1 MAYYK
6 DAASWKATWPMN
18 DTVTT
23 TKADVLEQVHLSF
36 EDALQS
42 EREEYWYEGHCASL
56 TYLTGLYRHSG
67 GSFTVAPQAPLFAR
81 TRKERLT
88 VQGRNASGALGDDA
102 DGEYDGAAMAIDEED
117 ADLNYVAAGKTLRR
131 TRSISHD
138 IGESHEELAFPGP
151 KLYGPSENMD
161 TDAQQHAVMAEE
173 DAISSGMG
181 SASDPLNKSTSS
193 KPPDRENQQYSDDD
207 SFHRVTDF
215 AIVRRRQQRVVVC
228 VVEIKPQTWTAL
240 TVLDENEERAAA
252 LKQVEAMMPQVV
264 QQVQFAFHEQP
275 AQEYMWALCIVGR
288 WCAFQQFERK
298 KTPPLDLDDLHARGY
313 RPAMQAQGKFQPA
326 ATRISIGMA
335 DVVPVL
341 ADDNQDYHPKFKSA
355 WLKFMTWA
363 CTMQLR
369 VGE

>member
-1 MAYYK
+1 MAYK
-6 DAASWKATWPMN
+6 DDNAWQATWPVN

-23 TKADVLEQVHLSF
+23 TKADVLEQVSLAF

-42 EREEYWYEGHCASL
+42 EREEYWYEGHCVSL
-56 TYLTGLYRHSG
+56 TYLTGLHRAPG
-67 GSFTVAPQAPLFAR
+67 GHFNVAPQTPLFAR
-81 TRKERLT
+81 SQRDGKSAG
-88 VQGRNASGALGDDA
+88 QWQSAPNAFD
-102 DGEYDGAAMAIDEED
+102 DGERSAGGDHVVGMMVDEEV
-117 ADLNYVAAGKTLRR
+117 ADLDVVGLKALRR
-131 TRSISHD
+131 TRSFHRDKDEPHTELSFLDLNGQSED
-138 IGESHEELAFPGP
+138 ID
-151 KLYGPSENMD
+151 M
-161 TDAQQHAVMAEE
+161 AVEQYLVVAEE
-173 DAISSGMG
+173 DAVSSLDTT
-181 SASDPLNKSTSS
+181 SDPLNKSTSS
-193 KPPDRENQQYSDDD
+193 KPPRKENELYVDED

-313 RPAMQAQGKFQPA
+313 RPAMQAHGEFQPEAIDIPVA
-326 ATRISIGMA
+326 ATG
-335 DVVPVL
+335 VVPVL
-341 ADDNQDYHPKFKSA
+341 ADDSQDYHPKFKSE
-355 WLKFMTWA
+355 WLRFMTWA
-363 CTMQLR
+363 CNMELQ
-369 VGE
+369 VGG